1 MIASERHILIMQKLN
16 HRGVVTVKEIASEL
30 NISEITVRRDFEQLE
45 QKGMLQRVAGGATA
59 GTTLENAELTMYER
73 LGLNAQEKV
82 RVAEQAVSYVKD
94 GSCVFIDGG
103 TSMAPLMR
111 QLSRRRI
118 TIVSYNVLLVRD
130 LAHSDAEIFLV
141 GGKFLPH
148 YSMNVGPIAQECL
161 KQFHFDVGFFGCSGL
176 DFESEMSFT
185 TNIDSLLMKQ
195 IALAN
200 ASFRALLV
208 DASKLNRCAFLEFAP
223 LNSFDA
229 ILCNKTALTGN
240 PPASLILV

>member
-1 MIASERHILIMQKLN
+1 MIASERHIFILQKLN

-45 QKGMLQRVAGGATA
+45 QKGMLQRVAGGATSGSA
-59 GTTLENAELTMYER
+59 LENAELTMCER
-73 LGLNAQEKV
+73 LGLHAQEKV
-82 RVAEQAVSYVKD
+82 RVADQAVSYVKD

-111 QLSRRRI
+111 HLSRRRI

-130 LAHSDAEIFLV
+130 LVQSDAEIILV
-141 GGKFLPH
+141 GGKCLPY

-208 DASKLNRCAFLEFAP
+208 DASKLNRRAFLEFAP
-223 LNSFDA
+223 LSSFDA
-229 ILCNKTALTGN
+229 ILCNKTPHADN